1 MAYPELRCSFG
12 DRSIVPDI
20 AVFLANRVSRT
31 ADGRVENTFSIA
43 PDWTIEILSPGQS
56 TTKVV
61 KNILHCLN
69 QGTQMGWLINLAEQ
83 TVFIYCPLQP
93 VLCFDLPEQRTGCSG
108 ICGGFPVDDRG
119 VI

>member
-1 MAYPELRCSFG
+1 MPQGEHSTLQRELVISLTLLFRRSRSTMAYPELRCSFG

-61 KNILHCLN
+61 KNMLHCLN
-69 QGTQMGWLINLAEQ
+69 QGTQMGWLIDPAEQ
-83 TVFIYCPLQP
+83 TVFIYCP
-93 VLCFDLPEQRTGCSG
+93 ET
-108 ICGGFPVDDRG
+108 
-119 VI
+119 